1 MSTVE
6 RVVDS
11 GNRLIE
17 SASVTDRIFGNYSVK
32 PNIKI
37 FGCGLAA
44 GCQVLLRCASVR
56 II

>member
-37 FGCGLAA
+37 FGCGLEG